1 MDPIEKK
8 VTSIVKGIN
17 GADPAKLK
25 AINDINRGGGS
36 GSSSSSSSVN
46 INAPGQQQY
55 IPAENKA
62 LAEQARTYYPALL
75 QQEKALYKQ
84 RVDALKN
91 LEAQRKSLALTEET
105 YQKIVNAM
113 TLVGS
118 AEADNA
124 TLLKSFNEEMKRLGT
139 NIKLEDLSM
148 QSITQLLADQRK
160 ASKDAEESIQQID
173 VQMESLQKE
182 ISLAELGMSK
192 FAKSF
197 PKAAAA
203 ARVAAGMIKTA
214 LYSIGIGI
222 IIAALVEGYNLIK
235 KIIEKSREVQRTNKE
250 IAQSTNQMSAK
261 GIIALQEL
269 SNAYAKVGNS
279 AEAKQK
285 FLEQYAYKI
294 RETGLAIDT
303 VQEAEDVFVKNTSKY
318 VEAIKNRAKAQA
330 IEAELVK
337 LYTDYMNDRYD
348 LEQKL
353 EKAQAK
359 NRERRQA
366 RLKQRIQELDED
378 YDKRSSKWL
387 DMITELETEY
397 SKVYAVLEGT
407 TSGGK
412 GGKDKTD

>member
-1 MDPIEKK
+1 MNEANRANAGNT
-8 VTSIVKGIN
+8 TS
-17 GADPAKLK
+17 
-25 AINDINRGGGS
+25 S
-36 GSSSSSSSVN
+36 YSSSNVN
-46 INAPGQQQY
+46 IQNQN
-55 IPAENKA
+55 IPAQNQA
-62 LAEQARTYYPALL
+62 LAEQVRTYYPALL
-75 QQEKALYKQ
+75 QQEKNLNKERLA
-84 RVDALKN
+84 AIKN
-91 LEAQRKSLALTEET
+91 LEKQKKVLGVVEDN
-105 YQKIVNAM
+105 YYKIVNAM
-113 TLVGS
+113 KFI
-118 AEADNA
+118 NA
-124 TLLKSFNEEMKRLGT
+124 TGADTDTMIRSFNEEMKRLGV
-139 NIKLEDLSM
+139 NLRLEEASM
-148 QSITQLLADQRK
+148 QNLTGILTDQRAAADKAAESVRQIDTQL
-160 ASKDAEESIQQID
+160 
-173 VQMESLQKE
+173 ESLKSE
-182 ISLAELGMSK
+182 IATAELGMSK

-203 ARVAAGMIKTA
+203 ARVAAGVIKTA

-222 IIAALVEGYNLIK
+222 VISLLVEGYNLIK

-285 FLEQYAYKI
+285 FLKQYADKI

-353 EKAQAK
+353 EKAQAN

-397 SKVYAVLEGT
+397 SKVYAVLEST
-407 TSGGK
+407 TSGGS
-412 GGKDKTD
+412 GKDKTD

>member
-1 MDPIEKK
+1 MNEANRANAGNT
-8 VTSIVKGIN
+8 TS
-17 GADPAKLK
+17 
-25 AINDINRGGGS
+25 S
-36 GSSSSSSSVN
+36 YSSSNVN
-46 INAPGQQQY
+46 IQNQN
-55 IPAENKA
+55 IPAQNQA
-62 LAEQARTYYPALL
+62 LAEQVRTYYPALL
-75 QQEKALYKQ
+75 QQEKNLNKERLA
-84 RVDALKN
+84 AIKN
-91 LEAQRKSLALTEET
+91 LEKQKKVLGVVEDN
-105 YQKIVNAM
+105 YYKIVNAM
-113 TLVGS
+113 NFI
-118 AEADNA
+118 NA
-124 TLLKSFNEEMKRLGT
+124 TGADTDTMIRSFNEEMKRLGV
-139 NIKLEDLSM
+139 NLRLEEASM
-148 QSITQLLADQRK
+148 QNLTGILTDQRAAADKAAESVRQIDTQL
-160 ASKDAEESIQQID
+160 
-173 VQMESLQKE
+173 ESLKSE
-182 ISLAELGMSK
+182 IATAELGMSK

-203 ARVAAGMIKTA
+203 ARVAAGVIKTA

-222 IIAALVEGYNLIK
+222 VISLLVEGYNLIK

-261 GIIALQEL
+261 GIIALKEL
-269 SNAYAKVGNS
+269 SNAYAKVGDS

-285 FLEQYAYKI
+285 FLKQYADKI

-353 EKAQAK
+353 EKAQAN

-407 TSGGK
+407 TSGGS
-412 GGKDKTD
+412 GKDKTD